1 VKEEGEVKSGD
12 GKRRTAWDEGRNN
25 DCSLKPMP
33 PLRRGFCCQIFN
45 PDELILAWLEIK
57 NNS

>member
-45 PDELILAWLEIK
+45 TDELIL
-57 NNS
+57 